1 VDISERKRT
10 ENALRESERKYR
22 ELADQ
27 LDEALRKKGESR
39 RKIGQILIDNGL
51 ATELDIA
58 EGLAEQFG
66 FRLVDPR
73 RVRPTRRALELLT
86 EDQDQEEAA
95 VVRFWCT
102 REQIRKLAREVLG
115 GKHRS

>member
-58 EGLAEQFG
+58 EGLAEREIPG
-66 FRLVDPR
+66 VIGGGARLGIVRVGDPKI
-73 RVRPTRRALELLT
+73 
-86 EDQDQEEAA
+86 EEASMP
-95 VVRFWCT
+95 
-102 REQIRKLAREVLG
+102 EDK
-115 GKHRS
+115 K